1 MDLMGK
7 RILVVGAT
15 GAIGSAISNLL
26 LSNGAQV
33 FGTASSQGSS
43 ARLRADLPLR
53 LLLDLEKPDSIE
65 AVASYL
71 KTQVAALDGLV
82 LASGLVAFGNL
93 EDTPR
98 AVTERLTTVNF
109 TGQVELVRAVLPLLK
124 QSASQNLSPFV
135 VSFSGVIAEMPMAG
149 LASYSASKTALHG
162 FATAAAKELRK
173 QGITWLDARPGHT
186 ETGLA
191 TRAIYGVA
199 PSFGSGLATET
210 VANRV
215 LSAIL
220 NDEKDLPS
228 SSFKS

>member
-199 PSFGSGLATET
+199 PSFGPGLATET